1 MANSSPAV
9 VTAVTGRAWIR
20 NSDGS
25 LTELHEGSKVPQGS
39 DIVTA
44 SGSTVALQV
53 DGGMPLVIGEGREV
67 AVTPDLNGGGGDAS
81 EAAVALPTTTDSER
95 LLAALQDGRDPFDE
109 LDPTAAVIG
118 GSGDSAGSS
127 FVRLAKILES
137 TTPMDLAYPNPGR
150 GEDGVRT
157 FLGGATAGADDEA
170 APAPANQA
178 PNALDDLGQTR
189 QGQTLRGNLMLND
202 SDPDGDPLAVVSV
215 NGRPMTSGGLT
226 LPGSGGGTF
235 TVQPDGSYTFV
246 PGNEHQ
252 SLGEGQTTTTT
263 ITYTITD
270 PSGATSTATLTV
282 TVTGTNDAPTLT
294 PGVTLAD
301 QANDDGEAI
310 TPVDISGQFEDIDNG
325 DTLTFTADGLPP
337 GLTLDPATGII
348 SGTLDNSASQ
358 GGNNGVYTVKITATD
373 SGGKSVTQTF
383 EWDVTNPAP
392 TAVADTGTTDEDT
405 TLTVT
410 DPAQGVLKNDTDP
423 DNDDLHVS
431 AVNGQ
436 PGNVGAAIVGDN
448 GGTFTLNADGTYTFD
463 PGPDFQN
470 LAKDATAETSIT
482 YTVSDGEGGTSSA
495 TLTVTVTGTND
506 APTLTPNVTLDDQ
519 ANDDGEAIT
528 PVDISGQFEDVDNGD
543 TLTFTAD
550 GLPPGLTLDPATGI
564 ISGTLDNS
572 ASQGGNNGVYTV
584 EITATDANGASV
596 SQTFEWD
603 VNNPGPTAVPDT
615 GTTDEDTTLTV
626 TDPAQG
632 VLKNDTDPDNDDLHV
647 SAVNGQPGNVGAAIV
662 GDNGGTFTLN
672 ADGTYTFDPGPDFQN
687 LAKDATAETS
697 ITYTVSD
704 GEGGT
709 SSATL
714 TVTVTGTNDAP
725 TLTPNVTL
733 DDQANDDGEA
743 ITPVDISGQFEDVD
757 NGDTLTFTADG
768 LPPGLSL
775 DPDTGIISGTLDN
788 SASQGGNNGVYTVEI
803 TATDANGASVSQTF
817 EWDVNNPGPT
827 AVPDTGTTDEDTTLT
842 VTDPAQGVL
851 KNDTDPD
858 NDDLHVSA
866 VNGQPGNVGAAI
878 VGDNGGTFTL
888 NADGTYTFDP
898 GPDFQNLAK
907 DATAETSITYTV
919 SDGEGGTSSATLTV
933 TVTGTN
939 DAPTL
944 TPNVTLDDQAN
955 DDGEAITPVDI
966 SGQFEDVDNGD
977 TLTFTADGLPPGLS
991 LDPDTGIISGTLDNS
1006 ASQGGNNGVYTVE
1019 ITATDANGASV
1030 SQTFEW
1036 DVNNPGPTAVPD
1048 TGTTDE
1054 DTTLTVTDPAQGVLK
1069 NDTDPDNDD
1078 LHVSAV
1084 NGQPGNVGA
1093 AIVGDNGG
1101 TFTLNADGTYTFDP
1115 GPDFQ
1120 NLAKDATAETSIT
1133 YTVSDGEGGTSSATL
1148 TVTVTGTNDAPTLTP
1163 NVTLDDQANDD
1174 GEAITPV
1181 DISGQFEDVDNGD
1194 TLTFTADGLPPGLS
1208 LDPDT
1213 GIISGTLDNSAS
1225 QGGNNGVYTVE
1236 ITATDA
1242 NGASVSQ
1249 TFEWDVN
1256 NPGPTA
1262 VPDTGTTDEDT
1273 TLTVTDPAQGV
1284 LKNDTDP
1291 DNDDLHVSA
1300 VNGQPGNVG
1309 AAIVGDN
1316 GGTFT
1321 LNADGT
1327 YTFDP
1332 GPDFQNLAKDATA
1345 ETSITYTVS
1354 DGEGGTSSATLTVT
1368 VTGTN
1373 DAPTL
1378 TPNVTLDDQAND
1390 DGEAITPVD
1399 ISGQFE
1405 DVDNGDTLTFTA
1417 DGLPPGLS
1425 LDPDT
1430 GIISGTLDNSASQGG
1445 NNGVYTVEITATD
1458 ANGASVSQTF
1468 EWDVNNP
1475 GPTAVPDTG
1484 TTDEDTT
1491 LTVTDPAQGVL
1502 KNDTDPDNDDLHVSA
1517 VNGQPGNVG
1526 AAIVG
1531 DNGGTFTLNADG
1543 TYTFD
1548 PGPDFQ
1554 NLAKDATAE
1563 TSITYTVSDGEGGT
1577 SSATLTVT
1585 VTGTNDAPTLTPNV
1599 TLDDQAN
1606 DDGEAITPVDIS
1618 GQFEDVDN
1626 GDTLT
1631 FTADGLPPGLSLD
1644 PDTGIISGTLD
1655 NSASQGGNNG
1665 VYTVEITATDA
1676 NGASVSQTFEWDVN
1690 NPGPTAVPDTGTTDE
1705 DTTLTVTDP
1714 AQGVLKNDTDPDNDD
1729 LHVSA
1734 VNGQPGNVGAAIVGD
1749 NGGTFTLNADG
1760 TYTFDPG
1767 PDFQNL
1773 AKDAT
1778 AETSITYTVSD
1789 GEGGTSSATLTVT
1802 VTGTNDA
1809 PTLTPNV
1816 TLDDQAN
1823 DDGEAITPVDISGQF
1838 EDVDNGDTL
1847 TFTADGLPP
1856 GLTLD
1861 PDTGII
1867 SGTLDNSASQGGNN
1881 GVYTVE
1887 ITATDANGAS
1897 VSQTFE
1903 WDVNNPAPTAVAD
1916 TGTTDEDTTLTVTDP
1931 TQGVLKNDTD
1941 PDNDDLH
1948 VSAVNG
1954 QPGNVGAAIAG
1965 DNGGTFTLNAD
1976 GTYSFNPGNAFQ
1988 HLAQGDSVQTSI
2000 SYTVSDGEGGTSTTT
2015 LTVTVTGV
2023 NDTGAISVNLGAD
2036 DGKVYEA
2043 GLDNAADD
2051 SETTGGT
2058 ITVSASDGISSVT
2071 IGGQTFTVA
2080 QLSGDLSSLPTI
2092 NTIEGTLTITGYTP
2106 TADGKSADITF
2117 SYTLNEAQTHSQPG
2131 NDTITDNI
2139 GVTVTGNGDSETS
2152 SSFNI
2157 TIVDDVPT
2165 FQTVTDTVLANEAGQ
2180 TQTGTLEFESGAD
2193 GVGSLNIT
2201 GITGLPNDWTTSAM
2215 NNASVNIFSPDGT
2228 HVFTVTLNTDGT
2240 YTVEQL
2246 ATRPG
2251 TTDSVN
2257 MGSQVTNSPQA
2268 SYDFGIASV
2277 TVLNSNQQVQFNGK
2291 GSNVP
2296 NVTHEFGIG
2305 NTWFEGGEK
2314 FQMDFDSPMLNF
2326 NFGIATVNN
2335 PGSVKVTLFDG
2346 VNTLTL
2352 TVPVNAGD
2360 TSLSITQDQIQAAA
2374 AAVVPPISFGEFST
2388 ATVEGVGGL
2397 KVSLTTLSY
2406 TNSVPADDMDFT
2418 VHVTG
2423 TDGDGDPAQTEFDVT
2438 SGAEA
2443 AVVDAFNRVM
2453 EDSGDTVGGSVMLST
2468 ALAVVSV
2475 SVNGT
2480 DVTNATADNPVTFST
2495 GKGTLVVTGYDP
2507 QTGALSY
2514 TYTEKGQAHN
2524 HGNGK
2529 NSVHDDFTV
2538 TVTDSDGQERSGD
2551 LVIQILDSVPTA
2563 HADLDNVT
2571 EGVTQNVTA
2580 ADGVLANDTSAD
2592 GWHHAGAIVGVAA
2605 GDTGAI
2611 SHGKVGQAIDGLYGK
2626 LTLNAD
2632 GSYTYKANASGQGAL
2647 PGDGQDVFT
2656 YTVRD
2661 ADGDLTSTTLTINI
2675 DQFVAG
2681 SNDNNTITGGAGN
2694 DVMLGDQGGIKQNVT
2709 AGTSYNIALVLDLSD
2724 SMNDKWGPWGS
2735 QETRLKTAKD
2745 ALKALLENQLAVHDG
2760 EINVSLITFNGS
2772 SSSLRKS
2779 ITGLTPD
2786 NVDEMV
2792 NVLMGLNA
2800 SGGTP
2805 YGAAF
2810 DRTTQ
2815 WFEGQPTIDSE
2826 GKPYK
2831 NLTFFLTDGE
2841 PTSERNYDRDAEF
2854 ADLAAIS
2861 DVHGIGIGSGVSTS
2875 TLNKYDNTGGYYTG
2889 GQDTHV
2895 NFSGNSGAN
2904 NVNTWDKDGTGTVSK
2919 NSSAMR
2925 ITDTT
2930 ADGQA
2935 FKVTMNPDHKMNVTS
2950 AGGASFSFS
2959 LSMGNKNPADKFE
2972 WVLMKWDGTQW
2983 NEVERGTDA
2992 STRTGIHGP
3001 GQYGFQFIVNDNSG
3015 GGQFYAT
3022 VDNIRSY
3029 TSNRTGNSQ
3038 TVLDPSD
3045 LESALIGGS
3054 QSTEL
3059 APVGNDKLYG
3069 GDGNDILF
3077 GDAINTDNLPWGV
3090 AGNPA
3095 KPADLPNGSGLEA
3108 LKDFLFLK
3116 NGVQPTDADLHKYI
3130 SDNHALFDVD
3140 GDTRGGND
3148 ELYGGDG
3155 DDILYGQGGND
3166 KLYGG
3171 DGDDILYGGAGTD
3184 ELRGGAGNDEL
3195 YGGEGKDL
3203 LIGGQ
3208 GDDILHGGGGS
3219 DTFKWELN
3227 DQGVVGAPA
3236 HDTIKD
3242 FSNADIAD
3250 GGDVLDLG
3258 ELLQGENSGNLT
3270 QFLKF
3275 SSDGQD
3281 TVIQVNTQGHV
3292 NTQGAD
3298 QTIVLENVDL
3308 TAGGTKDDAA
3318 IIQDLISRSKLQID

>member
-1 MANSSPAV
+1 MTNSSPAV

-310 TPVDISGQFEDIDNG
+310 TPVDISGQFEDIDKG

-337 GLTLDPATGII
+337 GLTLDPDTGII

-410 DPAQGVLKNDTDP
+410 DPTQGVLKNDTDP

-436 PGNVGAAIVGDN
+436 PGNVGAAI
-448 GGTFTLNADGTYTFD
+448 A
-463 PGPDFQN
+463 
-470 LAKDATAETSIT
+470 
-482 YTVSDGEGGTSSA
+482 
-495 TLTVTVTGTND
+495 
-506 APTLTPNVTLDDQ
+506 
-519 ANDDGEAIT
+519 
-528 PVDISGQFEDVDNGD
+528 
-543 TLTFTAD
+543 
-550 GLPPGLTLDPATGI
+550 
-564 ISGTLDNS
+564 
-572 ASQGGNNGVYTV
+572 
-584 EITATDANGASV
+584 
-596 SQTFEWD
+596 
-603 VNNPGPTAVPDT
+603 
-615 GTTDEDTTLTV
+615 
-626 TDPAQG
+626 
-632 VLKNDTDPDNDDLHV
+632 
-647 SAVNGQPGNVGAAIV
+647 

-1036 DVNNPGPTAVPD
+1036 DVNNPAPTAVAD

-1054 DTTLTVTDPAQGVLK
+1054 DTTLTVTDPTQGVLK

-1273 TLTVTDPAQGV
+1273 TLTVTDP
-1284 LKNDTDP
+1284 T
-1291 DNDDLHVSA
+1291 
-1300 VNGQPGNVG
+1300 
-1309 AAIVGDN
+1309 
-1316 GGTFT
+1316 
-1321 LNADGT
+1321 
-1327 YTFDP
+1327 
-1332 GPDFQNLAKDATA
+1332 
-1345 ETSITYTVS
+1345 
-1354 DGEGGTSSATLTVT
+1354 
-1368 VTGTN
+1368 
-1373 DAPTL
+1373 
-1378 TPNVTLDDQAND
+1378 
-1390 DGEAITPVD
+1390 
-1399 ISGQFE
+1399 
-1405 DVDNGDTLTFTA
+1405 
-1417 DGLPPGLS
+1417 
-1425 LDPDT
+1425 
-1430 GIISGTLDNSASQGG
+1430 
-1445 NNGVYTVEITATD
+1445 
-1458 ANGASVSQTF
+1458 
-1468 EWDVNNP
+1468 
-1475 GPTAVPDTG
+1475 
-1484 TTDEDTT
+1484 
-1491 LTVTDPAQGVL
+1491 QGVL

-1903 WDVNNPAPTAVAD
+1903 WDVNNPGPTAVPD

-1931 TQGVLKNDTD
+1931 AQGVLKNDTD

-2092 NTIEGTLTITGYTP
+2092 NTTEGTLTITGYTP

-2346 VNTLTL
+2346 VNTLVL

-2724 SMNDKWGPWGS
+2724 SMNDRWGPWGS

-2792 NVLMGLNA
+2792 DVLMGLNA
-2800 SGGTP
+2800 SSTTP

-2841 PTSERNYDRDAEF
+2841 PTSERNYDRDDEF

-2950 AGGASFSFS
+2950 AGGASFSFE

-3318 IIQDLISRSKLQID
+3318 IIQDLISRSKLQVDQ

>member
-310 TPVDISGQFEDIDNG
+310 TPVDISGQFEDVDNG

-337 GLTLDPATGII
+337 GLSLDPATGII

-410 DPAQGVLKNDTDP
+410 DPT
-423 DNDDLHVS
+423 
-431 AVNGQ
+431 
-436 PGNVGAAIVGDN
+436 
-448 GGTFTLNADGTYTFD
+448 
-463 PGPDFQN
+463 
-470 LAKDATAETSIT
+470 
-482 YTVSDGEGGTSSA
+482 
-495 TLTVTVTGTND
+495 
-506 APTLTPNVTLDDQ
+506 
-519 ANDDGEAIT
+519 
-528 PVDISGQFEDVDNGD
+528 
-543 TLTFTAD
+543 
-550 GLPPGLTLDPATGI
+550 
-564 ISGTLDNS
+564 
-572 ASQGGNNGVYTV
+572 
-584 EITATDANGASV
+584 
-596 SQTFEWD
+596 
-603 VNNPGPTAVPDT
+603 
-615 GTTDEDTTLTV
+615 
-626 TDPAQG
+626 QG

-817 EWDVNNPGPT
+817 EWDVNNPAPT

-842 VTDPAQGVL
+842 VTDPA
-851 KNDTDPD
+851 
-858 NDDLHVSA
+858 
-866 VNGQPGNVGAAI
+866 
-878 VGDNGGTFTL
+878 
-888 NADGTYTFDP
+888 
-898 GPDFQNLAK
+898 
-907 DATAETSITYTV
+907 
-919 SDGEGGTSSATLTV
+919 
-933 TVTGTN
+933 
-939 DAPTL
+939 
-944 TPNVTLDDQAN
+944 
-955 DDGEAITPVDI
+955 
-966 SGQFEDVDNGD
+966 
-977 TLTFTADGLPPGLS
+977 
-991 LDPDTGIISGTLDNS
+991 
-1006 ASQGGNNGVYTVE
+1006 
-1019 ITATDANGASV
+1019 
-1030 SQTFEW
+1030 
-1036 DVNNPGPTAVPD
+1036 
-1048 TGTTDE
+1048 
-1054 DTTLTVTDPAQGVLK
+1054 
-1069 NDTDPDNDD
+1069 
-1078 LHVSAV
+1078 
-1084 NGQPGNVGA
+1084 
-1093 AIVGDNGG
+1093 
-1101 TFTLNADGTYTFDP
+1101 
-1115 GPDFQ
+1115 
-1120 NLAKDATAETSIT
+1120 
-1133 YTVSDGEGGTSSATL
+1133 
-1148 TVTVTGTNDAPTLTP
+1148 
-1163 NVTLDDQANDD
+1163 
-1174 GEAITPV
+1174 
-1181 DISGQFEDVDNGD
+1181 
-1194 TLTFTADGLPPGLS
+1194 
-1208 LDPDT
+1208 
-1213 GIISGTLDNSAS
+1213 
-1225 QGGNNGVYTVE
+1225 
-1236 ITATDA
+1236 
-1242 NGASVSQ
+1242 
-1249 TFEWDVN
+1249 
-1256 NPGPTA
+1256 
-1262 VPDTGTTDEDT
+1262 
-1273 TLTVTDPAQGV
+1273 
-1284 LKNDTDP
+1284 
-1291 DNDDLHVSA
+1291 
-1300 VNGQPGNVG
+1300 
-1309 AAIVGDN
+1309 
-1316 GGTFT
+1316 
-1321 LNADGT
+1321 
-1327 YTFDP
+1327 
-1332 GPDFQNLAKDATA
+1332 
-1345 ETSITYTVS
+1345 
-1354 DGEGGTSSATLTVT
+1354 
-1368 VTGTN
+1368 
-1373 DAPTL
+1373 
-1378 TPNVTLDDQAND
+1378 
-1390 DGEAITPVD
+1390 
-1399 ISGQFE
+1399 
-1405 DVDNGDTLTFTA
+1405 
-1417 DGLPPGLS
+1417 
-1425 LDPDT
+1425 
-1430 GIISGTLDNSASQGG
+1430 
-1445 NNGVYTVEITATD
+1445 
-1458 ANGASVSQTF
+1458 
-1468 EWDVNNP
+1468 
-1475 GPTAVPDTG
+1475 
-1484 TTDEDTT
+1484 
-1491 LTVTDPAQGVL
+1491 
-1502 KNDTDPDNDDLHVSA
+1502 
-1517 VNGQPGNVG
+1517 
-1526 AAIVG
+1526 
-1531 DNGGTFTLNADG
+1531 
-1543 TYTFD
+1543 
-1548 PGPDFQ
+1548 
-1554 NLAKDATAE
+1554 
-1563 TSITYTVSDGEGGT
+1563 
-1577 SSATLTVT
+1577 
-1585 VTGTNDAPTLTPNV
+1585 
-1599 TLDDQAN
+1599 
-1606 DDGEAITPVDIS
+1606 
-1618 GQFEDVDN
+1618 
-1626 GDTLT
+1626 
-1631 FTADGLPPGLSLD
+1631 
-1644 PDTGIISGTLD
+1644 
-1655 NSASQGGNNG
+1655 
-1665 VYTVEITATDA
+1665 
-1676 NGASVSQTFEWDVN
+1676 
-1690 NPGPTAVPDTGTTDE
+1690 
-1705 DTTLTVTDP
+1705 
-1714 AQGVLKNDTDPDNDD
+1714 
-1729 LHVSA
+1729 
-1734 VNGQPGNVGAAIVGD
+1734 
-1749 NGGTFTLNADG
+1749 
-1760 TYTFDPG
+1760 
-1767 PDFQNL
+1767 
-1773 AKDAT
+1773 
-1778 AETSITYTVSD
+1778 
-1789 GEGGTSSATLTVT
+1789 
-1802 VTGTNDA
+1802 
-1809 PTLTPNV
+1809 
-1816 TLDDQAN
+1816 
-1823 DDGEAITPVDISGQF
+1823 
-1838 EDVDNGDTL
+1838 
-1847 TFTADGLPP
+1847 
-1856 GLTLD
+1856 
-1861 PDTGII
+1861 
-1867 SGTLDNSASQGGNN
+1867 
-1881 GVYTVE
+1881 
-1887 ITATDANGAS
+1887 
-1897 VSQTFE
+1897 
-1903 WDVNNPAPTAVAD
+1903 
-1916 TGTTDEDTTLTVTDP
+1916 
-1931 TQGVLKNDTD
+1931 QGVLKNDTD

-2092 NTIEGTLTITGYTP
+2092 NTTEGTLTITGYTP

-2346 VNTLTL
+2346 VNTLVL

-2919 NSSAMR
+2919 NSSTMR

-2950 AGGASFSFS
+2950 AGGASFSFE

>member
-310 TPVDISGQFEDIDNG
+310 TPVDISGQFEDIDKG

-337 GLTLDPATGII
+337 GLSLDPATGII

-436 PGNVGAAIVGDN
+436 PGNVGAAIAGDN
-448 GGTFTLNADGTYTFD
+448 GGTFTLNDDGTYTFD
-463 PGPDFQN
+463 PGLDFKDLPDG
-470 LAKDATAETSIT
+470 TSVETSIT

-495 TLTVTVTGTND
+495 TLTITVSGSND
-506 APTLTPNVTLDDQ
+506 APILTPGVTLDDQ

-528 PVDISGQFEDVDNGD
+528 PVDISGQFTDPDTGD
-543 TLTFTAD
+543 TLTFTAE

-584 EITATDANGASV
+584 TITATDAGGKSV
-596 SQTFEWD
+596 TQTFEWD
-603 VNNPGPTAVPDT
+603 VTNPG
-615 GTTDEDTTLTV
+615 
-626 TDPAQG
+626 
-632 VLKNDTDPDNDDLHV
+632 
-647 SAVNGQPGNVGAAIV
+647 
-662 GDNGGTFTLN
+662 
-672 ADGTYTFDPGPDFQN
+672 
-687 LAKDATAETS
+687 
-697 ITYTVSD
+697 
-704 GEGGT
+704 
-709 SSATL
+709 
-714 TVTVTGTNDAP
+714 
-725 TLTPNVTL
+725 
-733 DDQANDDGEA
+733 
-743 ITPVDISGQFEDVD
+743 
-757 NGDTLTFTADG
+757 
-768 LPPGLSL
+768 
-775 DPDTGIISGTLDN
+775 
-788 SASQGGNNGVYTVEI
+788 
-803 TATDANGASVSQTF
+803 
-817 EWDVNNPGPT
+817 
-827 AVPDTGTTDEDTTLT
+827 
-842 VTDPAQGVL
+842 
-851 KNDTDPD
+851 
-858 NDDLHVSA
+858 
-866 VNGQPGNVGAAI
+866 
-878 VGDNGGTFTL
+878 
-888 NADGTYTFDP
+888 
-898 GPDFQNLAK
+898 
-907 DATAETSITYTV
+907 
-919 SDGEGGTSSATLTV
+919 
-933 TVTGTN
+933 
-939 DAPTL
+939 
-944 TPNVTLDDQAN
+944 
-955 DDGEAITPVDI
+955 
-966 SGQFEDVDNGD
+966 
-977 TLTFTADGLPPGLS
+977 
-991 LDPDTGIISGTLDNS
+991 
-1006 ASQGGNNGVYTVE
+1006 
-1019 ITATDANGASV
+1019 
-1030 SQTFEW
+1030 
-1036 DVNNPGPTAVPD
+1036 
-1048 TGTTDE
+1048 
-1054 DTTLTVTDPAQGVLK
+1054 
-1069 NDTDPDNDD
+1069 
-1078 LHVSAV
+1078 
-1084 NGQPGNVGA
+1084 
-1093 AIVGDNGG
+1093 
-1101 TFTLNADGTYTFDP
+1101 
-1115 GPDFQ
+1115 
-1120 NLAKDATAETSIT
+1120 
-1133 YTVSDGEGGTSSATL
+1133 
-1148 TVTVTGTNDAPTLTP
+1148 
-1163 NVTLDDQANDD
+1163 
-1174 GEAITPV
+1174 
-1181 DISGQFEDVDNGD
+1181 
-1194 TLTFTADGLPPGLS
+1194 
-1208 LDPDT
+1208 
-1213 GIISGTLDNSAS
+1213 
-1225 QGGNNGVYTVE
+1225 
-1236 ITATDA
+1236 
-1242 NGASVSQ
+1242 
-1249 TFEWDVN
+1249 
-1256 NPGPTA
+1256 
-1262 VPDTGTTDEDT
+1262 
-1273 TLTVTDPAQGV
+1273 
-1284 LKNDTDP
+1284 
-1291 DNDDLHVSA
+1291 
-1300 VNGQPGNVG
+1300 
-1309 AAIVGDN
+1309 
-1316 GGTFT
+1316 
-1321 LNADGT
+1321 
-1327 YTFDP
+1327 
-1332 GPDFQNLAKDATA
+1332 
-1345 ETSITYTVS
+1345 
-1354 DGEGGTSSATLTVT
+1354 
-1368 VTGTN
+1368 
-1373 DAPTL
+1373 
-1378 TPNVTLDDQAND
+1378 
-1390 DGEAITPVD
+1390 
-1399 ISGQFE
+1399 
-1405 DVDNGDTLTFTA
+1405 
-1417 DGLPPGLS
+1417 
-1425 LDPDT
+1425 
-1430 GIISGTLDNSASQGG
+1430 
-1445 NNGVYTVEITATD
+1445 
-1458 ANGASVSQTF
+1458 
-1468 EWDVNNP
+1468 
-1475 GPTAVPDTG
+1475 
-1484 TTDEDTT
+1484 
-1491 LTVTDPAQGVL
+1491 
-1502 KNDTDPDNDDLHVSA
+1502 
-1517 VNGQPGNVG
+1517 
-1526 AAIVG
+1526 
-1531 DNGGTFTLNADG
+1531 
-1543 TYTFD
+1543 
-1548 PGPDFQ
+1548 
-1554 NLAKDATAE
+1554 
-1563 TSITYTVSDGEGGT
+1563 
-1577 SSATLTVT
+1577 
-1585 VTGTNDAPTLTPNV
+1585 
-1599 TLDDQAN
+1599 
-1606 DDGEAITPVDIS
+1606 
-1618 GQFEDVDN
+1618 
-1626 GDTLT
+1626 
-1631 FTADGLPPGLSLD
+1631 
-1644 PDTGIISGTLD
+1644 
-1655 NSASQGGNNG
+1655 
-1665 VYTVEITATDA
+1665 
-1676 NGASVSQTFEWDVN
+1676 
-1690 NPGPTAVPDTGTTDE
+1690 
-1705 DTTLTVTDP
+1705 
-1714 AQGVLKNDTDPDNDD
+1714 
-1729 LHVSA
+1729 
-1734 VNGQPGNVGAAIVGD
+1734 
-1749 NGGTFTLNADG
+1749 
-1760 TYTFDPG
+1760 
-1767 PDFQNL
+1767 
-1773 AKDAT
+1773 
-1778 AETSITYTVSD
+1778 
-1789 GEGGTSSATLTVT
+1789 
-1802 VTGTNDA
+1802 
-1809 PTLTPNV
+1809 
-1816 TLDDQAN
+1816 
-1823 DDGEAITPVDISGQF
+1823 
-1838 EDVDNGDTL
+1838 
-1847 TFTADGLPP
+1847 
-1856 GLTLD
+1856 
-1861 PDTGII
+1861 
-1867 SGTLDNSASQGGNN
+1867 
-1881 GVYTVE
+1881 
-1887 ITATDANGAS
+1887 
-1897 VSQTFE
+1897 
-1903 WDVNNPAPTAVAD
+1903 PTAVAD
-1916 TGTTDEDTTLTVTDP
+1916 TGTTDEDTTLSVTDP
-1931 TQGVLKNDTD
+1931 AQGVLKNDTD

-1988 HLAQGDSVQTSI
+1988 HLRQGESAQTSI

-2023 NDTGAISVNLGAD
+2023 NDTGTVSVNLGAD

-2043 GLDNAADD
+2043 GLDNPADD
-2051 SETTGGT
+2051 RETTSGT

-2092 NTIEGTLTITGYTP
+2092 DTTEGTLTITGYTP
-2106 TADGKSADITF
+2106 SADGKSADITF

-2201 GITGLPNDWTTSAM
+2201 NITGLPSDWTTSAL

-2251 TTDSVN
+2251 TTESVN
-2257 MGSQVTNSPQA
+2257 MGSQITNSPQA

-2277 TVLNSNQQVQFNGK
+2277 TVLHSNQQGQFNGK

-2296 NVTHEFGIG
+2296 NVSHEFGIG
-2305 NTWFEGGEK
+2305 NTWFEGGES
-2314 FQMDFDSPMLNF
+2314 FQMTFESPMLNF

-2346 VNTLTL
+2346 VNTLVL

-2360 TSLSITQDQIQAAA
+2360 TSLSITQAQIEDAAA
-2374 AAVVPPISFGEFST
+2374 ALNPPISFGEFTT
-2388 ATVEGVGGL
+2388 ATLEGVGGL

-2480 DVTNATADNPVTFST
+2480 DVTNATADNPITFST

-2800 SGGTP
+2800 SSTTP

-2810 DRTTQ
+2810 DKTTQ
-2815 WFEGQPTIDSE
+2815 WFEGQPTLDSE

-2841 PTSERNYDRDAEF
+2841 PSNERNYDRDDEF
-2854 ADLAAIS
+2854 AELAAIS

-2950 AGGASFSFS
+2950 AGGASFSFE

-3015 GGQFYAT
+3015 GGQFHAT

-3242 FSNADIAD
+3242 FSNADLAD

-3318 IIQDLISRSKLQID
+3318 IIQDLISRSKLQVDQ

>member
-1 MANSSPAV
+1 
-9 VTAVTGRAWIR
+9 
-20 NSDGS
+20 
-25 LTELHEGSKVPQGS
+25 
-39 DIVTA
+39 
-44 SGSTVALQV
+44 
-53 DGGMPLVIGEGREV
+53 
-67 AVTPDLNGGGGDAS
+67 
-81 EAAVALPTTTDSER
+81 
-95 LLAALQDGRDPFDE
+95 
-109 LDPTAAVIG
+109 
-118 GSGDSAGSS
+118 
-127 FVRLAKILES
+127 
-137 TTPMDLAYPNPGR
+137 
-150 GEDGVRT
+150 
-157 FLGGATAGADDEA
+157 
-170 APAPANQA
+170 
-178 PNALDDLGQTR
+178 
-189 QGQTLRGNLMLND
+189 
-202 SDPDGDPLAVVSV
+202 
-215 NGRPMTSGGLT
+215 
-226 LPGSGGGTF
+226 
-235 TVQPDGSYTFV
+235 
-246 PGNEHQ
+246 
-252 SLGEGQTTTTT
+252 
-263 ITYTITD
+263 
-270 PSGATSTATLTV
+270 
-282 TVTGTNDAPTLT
+282 
-294 PGVTLAD
+294 
-301 QANDDGEAI
+301 
-310 TPVDISGQFEDIDNG
+310 
-325 DTLTFTADGLPP
+325 
-337 GLTLDPATGII
+337 
-348 SGTLDNSASQ
+348 
-358 GGNNGVYTVKITATD
+358 
-373 SGGKSVTQTF
+373 
-383 EWDVTNPAP
+383 
-392 TAVADTGTTDEDT
+392 
-405 TLTVT
+405 
-410 DPAQGVLKNDTDP
+410 
-423 DNDDLHVS
+423 
-431 AVNGQ
+431 
-436 PGNVGAAIVGDN
+436 
-448 GGTFTLNADGTYTFD
+448 
-463 PGPDFQN
+463 
-470 LAKDATAETSIT
+470 
-482 YTVSDGEGGTSSA
+482 
-495 TLTVTVTGTND
+495 
-506 APTLTPNVTLDDQ
+506 
-519 ANDDGEAIT
+519 
-528 PVDISGQFEDVDNGD
+528 
-543 TLTFTAD
+543 
-550 GLPPGLTLDPATGI
+550 
-564 ISGTLDNS
+564 
-572 ASQGGNNGVYTV
+572 
-584 EITATDANGASV
+584 
-596 SQTFEWD
+596 
-603 VNNPGPTAVPDT
+603 
-615 GTTDEDTTLTV
+615 
-626 TDPAQG
+626 
-632 VLKNDTDPDNDDLHV
+632 
-647 SAVNGQPGNVGAAIV
+647 
-662 GDNGGTFTLN
+662 
-672 ADGTYTFDPGPDFQN
+672 
-687 LAKDATAETS
+687 
-697 ITYTVSD
+697 
-704 GEGGT
+704 
-709 SSATL
+709 
-714 TVTVTGTNDAP
+714 
-725 TLTPNVTL
+725 
-733 DDQANDDGEA
+733 
-743 ITPVDISGQFEDVD
+743 
-757 NGDTLTFTADG
+757 
-768 LPPGLSL
+768 
-775 DPDTGIISGTLDN
+775 
-788 SASQGGNNGVYTVEI
+788 
-803 TATDANGASVSQTF
+803 
-817 EWDVNNPGPT
+817 
-827 AVPDTGTTDEDTTLT
+827 
-842 VTDPAQGVL
+842 
-851 KNDTDPD
+851 
-858 NDDLHVSA
+858 
-866 VNGQPGNVGAAI
+866 
-878 VGDNGGTFTL
+878 
-888 NADGTYTFDP
+888 
-898 GPDFQNLAK
+898 
-907 DATAETSITYTV
+907 
-919 SDGEGGTSSATLTV
+919 
-933 TVTGTN
+933 
-939 DAPTL
+939 
-944 TPNVTLDDQAN
+944 
-955 DDGEAITPVDI
+955 
-966 SGQFEDVDNGD
+966 
-977 TLTFTADGLPPGLS
+977 
-991 LDPDTGIISGTLDNS
+991 
-1006 ASQGGNNGVYTVE
+1006 
-1019 ITATDANGASV
+1019 
-1030 SQTFEW
+1030 
-1036 DVNNPGPTAVPD
+1036 
-1048 TGTTDE
+1048 
-1054 DTTLTVTDPAQGVLK
+1054 
-1069 NDTDPDNDD
+1069 
-1078 LHVSAV
+1078 
-1084 NGQPGNVGA
+1084 
-1093 AIVGDNGG
+1093 
-1101 TFTLNADGTYTFDP
+1101 
-1115 GPDFQ
+1115 
-1120 NLAKDATAETSIT
+1120 
-1133 YTVSDGEGGTSSATL
+1133 
-1148 TVTVTGTNDAPTLTP
+1148 
-1163 NVTLDDQANDD
+1163 
-1174 GEAITPV
+1174 
-1181 DISGQFEDVDNGD
+1181 
-1194 TLTFTADGLPPGLS
+1194 
-1208 LDPDT
+1208 
-1213 GIISGTLDNSAS
+1213 
-1225 QGGNNGVYTVE
+1225 
-1236 ITATDA
+1236 
-1242 NGASVSQ
+1242 
-1249 TFEWDVN
+1249 
-1256 NPGPTA
+1256 
-1262 VPDTGTTDEDT
+1262 
-1273 TLTVTDPAQGV
+1273 
-1284 LKNDTDP
+1284 
-1291 DNDDLHVSA
+1291 
-1300 VNGQPGNVG
+1300 
-1309 AAIVGDN
+1309 
-1316 GGTFT
+1316 
-1321 LNADGT
+1321 
-1327 YTFDP
+1327 
-1332 GPDFQNLAKDATA
+1332 
-1345 ETSITYTVS
+1345 
-1354 DGEGGTSSATLTVT
+1354 
-1368 VTGTN
+1368 
-1373 DAPTL
+1373 
-1378 TPNVTLDDQAND
+1378 
-1390 DGEAITPVD
+1390 
-1399 ISGQFE
+1399 
-1405 DVDNGDTLTFTA
+1405 
-1417 DGLPPGLS
+1417 
-1425 LDPDT
+1425 
-1430 GIISGTLDNSASQGG
+1430 
-1445 NNGVYTVEITATD
+1445 
-1458 ANGASVSQTF
+1458 
-1468 EWDVNNP
+1468 
-1475 GPTAVPDTG
+1475 
-1484 TTDEDTT
+1484 
-1491 LTVTDPAQGVL
+1491 
-1502 KNDTDPDNDDLHVSA
+1502 
-1517 VNGQPGNVG
+1517 
-1526 AAIVG
+1526 
-1531 DNGGTFTLNADG
+1531 
-1543 TYTFD
+1543 
-1548 PGPDFQ
+1548 
-1554 NLAKDATAE
+1554 
-1563 TSITYTVSDGEGGT
+1563 
-1577 SSATLTVT
+1577 
-1585 VTGTNDAPTLTPNV
+1585 
-1599 TLDDQAN
+1599 
-1606 DDGEAITPVDIS
+1606 
-1618 GQFEDVDN
+1618 
-1626 GDTLT
+1626 
-1631 FTADGLPPGLSLD
+1631 
-1644 PDTGIISGTLD
+1644 
-1655 NSASQGGNNG
+1655 
-1665 VYTVEITATDA
+1665 
-1676 NGASVSQTFEWDVN
+1676 
-1690 NPGPTAVPDTGTTDE
+1690 
-1705 DTTLTVTDP
+1705 
-1714 AQGVLKNDTDPDNDD
+1714 
-1729 LHVSA
+1729 
-1734 VNGQPGNVGAAIVGD
+1734 
-1749 NGGTFTLNADG
+1749 
-1760 TYTFDPG
+1760 
-1767 PDFQNL
+1767 
-1773 AKDAT
+1773 
-1778 AETSITYTVSD
+1778 
-1789 GEGGTSSATLTVT
+1789 
-1802 VTGTNDA
+1802 
-1809 PTLTPNV
+1809 
-1816 TLDDQAN
+1816 
-1823 DDGEAITPVDISGQF
+1823 
-1838 EDVDNGDTL
+1838 
-1847 TFTADGLPP
+1847 
-1856 GLTLD
+1856 
-1861 PDTGII
+1861 
-1867 SGTLDNSASQGGNN
+1867 GTLDNSASQGGNN

-2092 NTIEGTLTITGYTP
+2092 NTTEGTLTITGYTP

-2346 VNTLTL
+2346 VNTLVL

-2919 NSSAMR
+2919 NSSTMR

-2950 AGGASFSFS
+2950 AGGASFSFE

>member
-189 QGQTLRGNLMLND
+189 QGQALRGNLMLND
-202 SDPDGDPLAVVSV
+202 SDPDGDPLTVVSV

-294 PGVTLAD
+294 PGVTLGD

-310 TPVDISGQFEDIDNG
+310 APVDISGQFQDIDKG
-325 DTLTFTADGLPP
+325 DTLTFTANGLPP

-358 GGNNGVYTVKITATD
+358 GGNNGVYTVTITATD
-373 SGGKSVTQTF
+373 SGGKSVSQTF

-392 TAVADTGTTDEDT
+392 TAVADTGATDEDT

-436 PGNVGAAIVGDN
+436 PANVGAAIAGDN
-448 GGTFTLNADGTYTFD
+448 GGTFTLNADGTYTFN

-495 TLTVTVTGTND
+495 TLTITVTGTND

-519 ANDDGEAIT
+519 ANNDGEAIT

-572 ASQGGNNGVYTV
+572 ASQGGANNDGVYTV

-603 VNNPGPTAVPDT
+603 VTNPAPTAVADT
-615 GTTDEDTTLTV
+615 GATDEDTTLTV

-632 VLKNDTDPDNDDLHV
+632 VLRNDTDPDNDDLHV
-647 SAVNGQPGNVGAAIV
+647 SAVNGQPA
-662 GDNGGTFTLN
+662 
-672 ADGTYTFDPGPDFQN
+672 
-687 LAKDATAETS
+687 
-697 ITYTVSD
+697 
-704 GEGGT
+704 
-709 SSATL
+709 
-714 TVTVTGTNDAP
+714 
-725 TLTPNVTL
+725 
-733 DDQANDDGEA
+733 
-743 ITPVDISGQFEDVD
+743 
-757 NGDTLTFTADG
+757 
-768 LPPGLSL
+768 
-775 DPDTGIISGTLDN
+775 
-788 SASQGGNNGVYTVEI
+788 
-803 TATDANGASVSQTF
+803 
-817 EWDVNNPGPT
+817 
-827 AVPDTGTTDEDTTLT
+827 
-842 VTDPAQGVL
+842 
-851 KNDTDPD
+851 
-858 NDDLHVSA
+858 
-866 VNGQPGNVGAAI
+866 
-878 VGDNGGTFTL
+878 
-888 NADGTYTFDP
+888 
-898 GPDFQNLAK
+898 
-907 DATAETSITYTV
+907 
-919 SDGEGGTSSATLTV
+919 
-933 TVTGTN
+933 
-939 DAPTL
+939 
-944 TPNVTLDDQAN
+944 
-955 DDGEAITPVDI
+955 
-966 SGQFEDVDNGD
+966 
-977 TLTFTADGLPPGLS
+977 
-991 LDPDTGIISGTLDNS
+991 
-1006 ASQGGNNGVYTVE
+1006 
-1019 ITATDANGASV
+1019 
-1030 SQTFEW
+1030 
-1036 DVNNPGPTAVPD
+1036 
-1048 TGTTDE
+1048 
-1054 DTTLTVTDPAQGVLK
+1054 
-1069 NDTDPDNDD
+1069 
-1078 LHVSAV
+1078 
-1084 NGQPGNVGA
+1084 
-1093 AIVGDNGG
+1093 
-1101 TFTLNADGTYTFDP
+1101 
-1115 GPDFQ
+1115 
-1120 NLAKDATAETSIT
+1120 
-1133 YTVSDGEGGTSSATL
+1133 
-1148 TVTVTGTNDAPTLTP
+1148 
-1163 NVTLDDQANDD
+1163 
-1174 GEAITPV
+1174 
-1181 DISGQFEDVDNGD
+1181 
-1194 TLTFTADGLPPGLS
+1194 
-1208 LDPDT
+1208 
-1213 GIISGTLDNSAS
+1213 
-1225 QGGNNGVYTVE
+1225 
-1236 ITATDA
+1236 
-1242 NGASVSQ
+1242 
-1249 TFEWDVN
+1249 
-1256 NPGPTA
+1256 
-1262 VPDTGTTDEDT
+1262 
-1273 TLTVTDPAQGV
+1273 
-1284 LKNDTDP
+1284 
-1291 DNDDLHVSA
+1291 
-1300 VNGQPGNVG
+1300 
-1309 AAIVGDN
+1309 
-1316 GGTFT
+1316 
-1321 LNADGT
+1321 
-1327 YTFDP
+1327 
-1332 GPDFQNLAKDATA
+1332 
-1345 ETSITYTVS
+1345 
-1354 DGEGGTSSATLTVT
+1354 
-1368 VTGTN
+1368 
-1373 DAPTL
+1373 
-1378 TPNVTLDDQAND
+1378 
-1390 DGEAITPVD
+1390 
-1399 ISGQFE
+1399 
-1405 DVDNGDTLTFTA
+1405 
-1417 DGLPPGLS
+1417 
-1425 LDPDT
+1425 
-1430 GIISGTLDNSASQGG
+1430 
-1445 NNGVYTVEITATD
+1445 
-1458 ANGASVSQTF
+1458 
-1468 EWDVNNP
+1468 
-1475 GPTAVPDTG
+1475 
-1484 TTDEDTT
+1484 
-1491 LTVTDPAQGVL
+1491 
-1502 KNDTDPDNDDLHVSA
+1502 
-1517 VNGQPGNVG
+1517 
-1526 AAIVG
+1526 
-1531 DNGGTFTLNADG
+1531 
-1543 TYTFD
+1543 
-1548 PGPDFQ
+1548 
-1554 NLAKDATAE
+1554 
-1563 TSITYTVSDGEGGT
+1563 
-1577 SSATLTVT
+1577 
-1585 VTGTNDAPTLTPNV
+1585 
-1599 TLDDQAN
+1599 
-1606 DDGEAITPVDIS
+1606 
-1618 GQFEDVDN
+1618 
-1626 GDTLT
+1626 
-1631 FTADGLPPGLSLD
+1631 
-1644 PDTGIISGTLD
+1644 
-1655 NSASQGGNNG
+1655 
-1665 VYTVEITATDA
+1665 
-1676 NGASVSQTFEWDVN
+1676 
-1690 NPGPTAVPDTGTTDE
+1690 
-1705 DTTLTVTDP
+1705 
-1714 AQGVLKNDTDPDNDD
+1714 
-1729 LHVSA
+1729 
-1734 VNGQPGNVGAAIVGD
+1734 
-1749 NGGTFTLNADG
+1749 
-1760 TYTFDPG
+1760 
-1767 PDFQNL
+1767 
-1773 AKDAT
+1773 
-1778 AETSITYTVSD
+1778 
-1789 GEGGTSSATLTVT
+1789 
-1802 VTGTNDA
+1802 
-1809 PTLTPNV
+1809 
-1816 TLDDQAN
+1816 
-1823 DDGEAITPVDISGQF
+1823 
-1838 EDVDNGDTL
+1838 
-1847 TFTADGLPP
+1847 
-1856 GLTLD
+1856 
-1861 PDTGII
+1861 
-1867 SGTLDNSASQGGNN
+1867 
-1881 GVYTVE
+1881 
-1887 ITATDANGAS
+1887 
-1897 VSQTFE
+1897 
-1903 WDVNNPAPTAVAD
+1903 
-1916 TGTTDEDTTLTVTDP
+1916 
-1931 TQGVLKNDTD
+1931 
-1941 PDNDDLH
+1941 
-1948 VSAVNG
+1948 
-1954 QPGNVGAAIAG
+1954 NVGAAIAG

-1976 GTYSFNPGNAFQ
+1976 GTYTFNPGNAFQ
-1988 HLAQGDSVQTSI
+1988 HLAQGDSVETSI

-2043 GLDNAADD
+2043 GLDNPADD

-2080 QLSGDLSSLPTI
+2080 QLSGDLSSLPAI
-2092 NTIEGTLTITGYTP
+2092 NTTEGTLTITGYTP
-2106 TADGKSADITF
+2106 SADGKSADITF

-2240 YTVEQL
+2240 YTVDQL

-2251 TTDSVN
+2251 TTESVN
-2257 MGSQVTNSPQA
+2257 MGSQITNSPQA

-2277 TVLNSNQQVQFNGK
+2277 TVLHSNQQAQFNGK

-2296 NVTHEFGIG
+2296 NVSHEFGIG
-2305 NTWFEGGEK
+2305 NTWFEGGES
-2314 FQMDFDSPMLNF
+2314 FQMTFESPMLNF

-2374 AAVVPPISFGEFST
+2374 AAAVPPISFGEFST
-2388 ATVEGVGGL
+2388 ATLEGVGGL

-2480 DVTNATADNPVTFST
+2480 DVTNATAGNPVTFHT

-2571 EGVTQNVTA
+2571 EGVTQNVSA

-2632 GSYTYKANASGQGAL
+2632 GSYSYKANASGQGAL

-2724 SMNDKWGPWGS
+2724 SMNDKWGSGS
-2735 QETRLKTAKD
+2735 NKPTRLQTAKD

-2772 SSSLRKS
+2772 SSALKKS

-2792 NVLMGLNA
+2792 DILMGLKA
-2800 SGGTP
+2800 SSTTP

-2815 WFEGQPTIDSE
+2815 WFEGQPTVDSE

-2841 PTSERNYDRDAEF
+2841 PSTEWSYNRDNEF
-2854 ADLAAIS
+2854 AELAAIS

-2889 GQDTHV
+2889 GQETHV
-2895 NFSGNSGAN
+2895 NFSGNSNAN
-2904 NVNTWDKDGTGTVSK
+2904 NVNTWDKDGTGTVTK
-2919 NSSAMR
+2919 NDNAMR

-2935 FKVTMNPDHKMNVTS
+2935 FKVTMNPDHRMNVTS
-2950 AGGASFSFS
+2950 AGGASFSFA

-3022 VDNIRSY
+3022 VDTIRSY
-3029 TSNRTGNSQ
+3029 TSGRTGNSQ

-3130 SDNHALFDVD
+3130 SENHALFDVD

-3148 ELYGGDG
+3148 ELHGGAGNDILYGQGGNDKLYGGDG
-3155 DDILYGQGGND
+3155 DDILYGGPGTDDLRGGAGSDELHGGAGNDILYGQGGND

-3184 ELRGGAGNDEL
+3184 ELRGGAGSDEL
-3195 YGGEGKDL
+3195 HGGEGKDL

-3208 GDDILHGGGGS
+3208 GDDILYGGDGS

-3236 HDTIKD
+3236 RDTIKD

-3298 QTIVLENVDL
+3298 QTIVLENIDL

-3318 IIQDLISRSKLQID
+3318 IIQDLLSRHKLQVDQ

>member
-189 QGQTLRGNLMLND
+189 QGQALRGNLMLND
-202 SDPDGDPLAVVSV
+202 SDPDGDPLTVVSV

-294 PGVTLAD
+294 PGVTLGD

-310 TPVDISGQFEDIDNG
+310 APVDISGQFQDIDKG
-325 DTLTFTADGLPP
+325 DTLTFTANGLPP

-358 GGNNGVYTVKITATD
+358 GGNNGVYTVTITATD
-373 SGGKSVTQTF
+373 SGGKSVSQTF

-392 TAVADTGTTDEDT
+392 TAVADTGATDEDT

-410 DPAQGVLKNDTDP
+410 DPAQGVLRNDTDP

-436 PGNVGAAIVGDN
+436 PGNVGAAIAGDN
-448 GGTFTLNADGTYTFD
+448 GGTFTLNADGTYTFN
-463 PGPDFQN
+463 PGADF
-470 LAKDATAETSIT
+470 KDLPEGTSVETSIT
-482 YTVSDGEGGTSSA
+482 YTVSDGEGGTSTA
-495 TLTVTVTGTND
+495 TLTITVTGTND
-506 APTLTPNVTLDDQ
+506 APILTPGVTLADQ

-572 ASQGGNNGVYTV
+572 ASQGGANN
-584 EITATDANGASV
+584 D
-596 SQTFEWD
+596 
-603 VNNPGPTAVPDT
+603 
-615 GTTDEDTTLTV
+615 
-626 TDPAQG
+626 
-632 VLKNDTDPDNDDLHV
+632 
-647 SAVNGQPGNVGAAIV
+647 
-662 GDNGGTFTLN
+662 
-672 ADGTYTFDPGPDFQN
+672 
-687 LAKDATAETS
+687 
-697 ITYTVSD
+697 
-704 GEGGT
+704 
-709 SSATL
+709 
-714 TVTVTGTNDAP
+714 
-725 TLTPNVTL
+725 
-733 DDQANDDGEA
+733 
-743 ITPVDISGQFEDVD
+743 
-757 NGDTLTFTADG
+757 
-768 LPPGLSL
+768 
-775 DPDTGIISGTLDN
+775 
-788 SASQGGNNGVYTVEI
+788 
-803 TATDANGASVSQTF
+803 
-817 EWDVNNPGPT
+817 
-827 AVPDTGTTDEDTTLT
+827 
-842 VTDPAQGVL
+842 
-851 KNDTDPD
+851 
-858 NDDLHVSA
+858 
-866 VNGQPGNVGAAI
+866 
-878 VGDNGGTFTL
+878 
-888 NADGTYTFDP
+888 
-898 GPDFQNLAK
+898 
-907 DATAETSITYTV
+907 
-919 SDGEGGTSSATLTV
+919 
-933 TVTGTN
+933 
-939 DAPTL
+939 
-944 TPNVTLDDQAN
+944 
-955 DDGEAITPVDI
+955 
-966 SGQFEDVDNGD
+966 
-977 TLTFTADGLPPGLS
+977 
-991 LDPDTGIISGTLDNS
+991 
-1006 ASQGGNNGVYTVE
+1006 
-1019 ITATDANGASV
+1019 
-1030 SQTFEW
+1030 
-1036 DVNNPGPTAVPD
+1036 
-1048 TGTTDE
+1048 
-1054 DTTLTVTDPAQGVLK
+1054 
-1069 NDTDPDNDD
+1069 
-1078 LHVSAV
+1078 
-1084 NGQPGNVGA
+1084 
-1093 AIVGDNGG
+1093 
-1101 TFTLNADGTYTFDP
+1101 
-1115 GPDFQ
+1115 
-1120 NLAKDATAETSIT
+1120 
-1133 YTVSDGEGGTSSATL
+1133 
-1148 TVTVTGTNDAPTLTP
+1148 
-1163 NVTLDDQANDD
+1163 
-1174 GEAITPV
+1174 
-1181 DISGQFEDVDNGD
+1181 
-1194 TLTFTADGLPPGLS
+1194 
-1208 LDPDT
+1208 
-1213 GIISGTLDNSAS
+1213 
-1225 QGGNNGVYTVE
+1225 
-1236 ITATDA
+1236 
-1242 NGASVSQ
+1242 
-1249 TFEWDVN
+1249 
-1256 NPGPTA
+1256 
-1262 VPDTGTTDEDT
+1262 
-1273 TLTVTDPAQGV
+1273 
-1284 LKNDTDP
+1284 
-1291 DNDDLHVSA
+1291 
-1300 VNGQPGNVG
+1300 
-1309 AAIVGDN
+1309 
-1316 GGTFT
+1316 
-1321 LNADGT
+1321 
-1327 YTFDP
+1327 
-1332 GPDFQNLAKDATA
+1332 
-1345 ETSITYTVS
+1345 
-1354 DGEGGTSSATLTVT
+1354 
-1368 VTGTN
+1368 
-1373 DAPTL
+1373 
-1378 TPNVTLDDQAND
+1378 
-1390 DGEAITPVD
+1390 
-1399 ISGQFE
+1399 
-1405 DVDNGDTLTFTA
+1405 
-1417 DGLPPGLS
+1417 
-1425 LDPDT
+1425 
-1430 GIISGTLDNSASQGG
+1430 
-1445 NNGVYTVEITATD
+1445 
-1458 ANGASVSQTF
+1458 
-1468 EWDVNNP
+1468 
-1475 GPTAVPDTG
+1475 
-1484 TTDEDTT
+1484 
-1491 LTVTDPAQGVL
+1491 
-1502 KNDTDPDNDDLHVSA
+1502 
-1517 VNGQPGNVG
+1517 
-1526 AAIVG
+1526 
-1531 DNGGTFTLNADG
+1531 
-1543 TYTFD
+1543 
-1548 PGPDFQ
+1548 
-1554 NLAKDATAE
+1554 
-1563 TSITYTVSDGEGGT
+1563 
-1577 SSATLTVT
+1577 
-1585 VTGTNDAPTLTPNV
+1585 
-1599 TLDDQAN
+1599 
-1606 DDGEAITPVDIS
+1606 
-1618 GQFEDVDN
+1618 
-1626 GDTLT
+1626 
-1631 FTADGLPPGLSLD
+1631 
-1644 PDTGIISGTLD
+1644 
-1655 NSASQGGNNG
+1655 
-1665 VYTVEITATDA
+1665 
-1676 NGASVSQTFEWDVN
+1676 
-1690 NPGPTAVPDTGTTDE
+1690 
-1705 DTTLTVTDP
+1705 
-1714 AQGVLKNDTDPDNDD
+1714 
-1729 LHVSA
+1729 
-1734 VNGQPGNVGAAIVGD
+1734 
-1749 NGGTFTLNADG
+1749 
-1760 TYTFDPG
+1760 
-1767 PDFQNL
+1767 
-1773 AKDAT
+1773 
-1778 AETSITYTVSD
+1778 
-1789 GEGGTSSATLTVT
+1789 
-1802 VTGTNDA
+1802 
-1809 PTLTPNV
+1809 
-1816 TLDDQAN
+1816 
-1823 DDGEAITPVDISGQF
+1823 
-1838 EDVDNGDTL
+1838 
-1847 TFTADGLPP
+1847 
-1856 GLTLD
+1856 
-1861 PDTGII
+1861 
-1867 SGTLDNSASQGGNN
+1867 

-1931 TQGVLKNDTD
+1931 AQGVLRNDTD

-1954 QPGNVGAAIAG
+1954 QPGNVGVAIAG

-1988 HLAQGDSVQTSI
+1988 HLAQGDSVETSI

-2043 GLDNAADD
+2043 GLDNPADD

-2080 QLSGDLSSLPTI
+2080 QLSGDLSSLPAI
-2092 NTIEGTLTITGYTP
+2092 NTTEGTLTITGYTP
-2106 TADGKSADITF
+2106 SADGKSADITF

-2240 YTVEQL
+2240 YTVDQL

-2251 TTDSVN
+2251 TTESVN
-2257 MGSQVTNSPQA
+2257 MGSQITNSPQA

-2277 TVLNSNQQVQFNGK
+2277 TVLHSNQQAQFNGK

-2296 NVTHEFGIG
+2296 NVSHEFGIG
-2305 NTWFEGGEK
+2305 NTWFEGGES
-2314 FQMDFDSPMLNF
+2314 FQMTFESPMLNF

-2374 AAVVPPISFGEFST
+2374 AAAVPPISFGEFST
-2388 ATVEGVGGL
+2388 ATLEGVGGL

-2480 DVTNATADNPVTFST
+2480 DVTNATAGNPVTFHT

-2571 EGVTQNVTA
+2571 EGVTQNVSA

-2632 GSYTYKANASGQGAL
+2632 GSYSYKANASGQGAL

-2724 SMNDKWGPWGS
+2724 SMNDKWGSGS
-2735 QETRLKTAKD
+2735 NKPTRLQTAKD

-2772 SSSLRKS
+2772 SSALKKS
-2779 ITGLTPD
+2779 ITGLTPE

-2792 NVLMGLNA
+2792 DILMGLKA
-2800 SGGTP
+2800 SSTTP

-2815 WFEGQPTIDSE
+2815 WFEGQPTVDSE

-2841 PTSERNYDRDAEF
+2841 PSTEWSYNRDNEF
-2854 ADLAAIS
+2854 AELAAIS

-2889 GQDTHV
+2889 GQETHV
-2895 NFSGNSGAN
+2895 NFSGNSNAN
-2904 NVNTWDKDGTGTVSK
+2904 NVNTWDKDGTGTVTK
-2919 NSSAMR
+2919 NDNAMR

-2935 FKVTMNPDHKMNVTS
+2935 FKVTMNPDHRMNVTS
-2950 AGGASFSFS
+2950 AGGASFSFA

-3022 VDNIRSY
+3022 VDTIRSY
-3029 TSNRTGNSQ
+3029 TSGRTGNSQ

-3130 SDNHALFDVD
+3130 SENHALFDVD

-3148 ELYGGDG
+3148 ELHGGAG
-3155 DDILYGQGGND
+3155 NDILYGQGGND

-3184 ELRGGAGNDEL
+3184 ELRGGAGSDEL
-3195 YGGEGKDL
+3195 HGGEGKDL

-3208 GDDILHGGGGS
+3208 GDDILYGGDGS

-3236 HDTIKD
+3236 RDTIKD

-3298 QTIVLENVDL
+3298 QTIVLENIDL

-3318 IIQDLISRSKLQID
+3318 IIQDLLSRHKLQVDQ